1 MGRMNFIRCIAPLL
15 FAGLSAMAFAQTPD
29 VPVYNEGNNA
39 EPTAAIR
46 DQCRTLRKNGQLLDF
61 KKTDEQMNRKTC
73 ELKLASAGTT
83 KLDSRDLW
91 KRARKGH
98 IRVGWFDKTE
108 DEKELKVGLSGGY
121 ALTEDTVVTC
131 GHVVSHEDDV
141 TEGYLIAVDDDDKVY
156 PITEILAVNLA
167 TDCAILKIKG
177 GKFAPLPLSV
187 DVVPGD
193 KVVCFSDPL
202 DRRGFYAEG
211 IVNRF
216 VKRPFLHDEEA
227 EKAAG
232 KHGKISDEMPVWMCV
247 TNDWAQGSSGSAVID
262 AFGNAVGHV
271 SEIEPVMEDP
281 LDPKDDSEAAKKE
294 AEQAPRGTVIV
305 FHEAI
310 TAKNVLA
317 LVKTKP

>member
-1 MGRMNFIRCIAPLL
+1 MNSFRCITTLL
-15 FAGLSAMAFAQTPD
+15 FSGLSAVAFAQAPD
-29 VPVYNEGNNA
+29 VPVYNESNNA

-46 DQCRTLRKNGQLLDF
+46 MQCRMLQKSGQLVDF
-61 KKTDEQMNRKTC
+61 KKTDEQMSRKTC
-73 ELKLASAGTT
+73 ELKLPPVGTT
-83 KLDSRDLW
+83 KLDSRELW
-91 KRARKGH
+91 RRARKGH
-98 IRVGWFDKTE
+98 MRVGWFDKTE

-121 ALTEDTVVTC
+121 ALTGDTVVTC
-131 GHVVSHEDDV
+131 GHVVGHDDDV
-141 TEGYLIAVDDDDKVY
+141 TEGYLIAVDEDDKVY
-156 PITEILAVNLA
+156 PITEILAVNVA

-177 GKFAPLPLSV
+177 GGLAPLPLSV

-227 EKAAG
+227 EKTTS
-232 KHGKISDEMPVWMCV
+232 KHATDEVPVWMCV
-247 TNDWAQGSSGSAVID
+247 TNDWAQGSSGSAVMD

-281 LDPKDDSEAAKKE
+281 LDPEDDSEAAKKE
-294 AEQAPRGTVIV
+294 AEQAPRGTVII

-310 TAKNVLA
+310 TAKNVLG
-317 LVKTKP
+317 LIKPKP